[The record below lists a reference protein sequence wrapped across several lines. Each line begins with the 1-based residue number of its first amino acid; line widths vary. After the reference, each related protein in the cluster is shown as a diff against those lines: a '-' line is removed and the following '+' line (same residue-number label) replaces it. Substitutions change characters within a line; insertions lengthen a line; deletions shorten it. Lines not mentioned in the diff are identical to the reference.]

1 MKTRWHKITSAN
13 GPFFF
18 LSLSQPAIQIPVAV
32 FFFLFF
38 KQRRNMFVVITTTA
52 MAHISSTITGLKVYS
67 PFANCWMS
75 SSQHFPLGF
84 KICSP
89 QLNPPSATVFVSIS
103 LYIRCQC
110 KCVKKMFKKSWEF
123 LHSSE
128 LKFNEM
134 KVSSLVILQKFAH
147 TNEKQCQTSQ
157 FWKLEQKSVNWNG
170 TRWRLPSKIKIKKW
184 RRGKRNWKSV
194 FP

>member
-18 LSLSQPAIQIPVAV
+18 CISLNQQHK
-32 FFFLFF
+32 FQLQCFFLFLN
-38 KQRRNMFVVITTTA
+38 RGGICLVITTTA
-52 MAHISSTITGLKVYS
+52 MAHISSTINELKVYS

-75 SSQHFPLGF
+75 SSQHFPPGF

-103 LYIRCQC
+103 LYIRFQC
-110 KCVKKMFKKSWEF
+110 KCVKNMLKKSWEF

-128 LKFNEM
+128 LKFNEI

-147 TNEKQCQTSQ
+147 TNKKQCQTS
-157 FWKLEQKSVNWNG
+157 
-170 TRWRLPSKIKIKKW
+170 
-184 RRGKRNWKSV
+184 
-194 FP
+194 